1 MLDLAP
7 IRVTG
12 PASQPVTL
20 AEAKS
25 LARIDTTNE
34 DVLVGFLIEVATTYL
49 DGWSG
54 ALGRAIL
61 TQTWRQDFTDFEQG
75 FRLIV
80 GPVQSITSIVY
91 RDQSN
96 TDVTLNSSL
105 YTLLR
110 DNRGAFVHFDPETWP
125 TVYDRPDAVRI
136 TYVCGEATAKP
147 DVKHLICLLVGQWF
161 AHREAVG
168 QANTRELE
176 YAVKAL
182 ASKNQFGFMV

>member
-1 MLDLAP
+1 MLAMAP

-12 PASQPVTL
+12 PTSQPVTL
-20 AEAKS
+20 AEAKA
-25 LARIDTTNE
+25 LARIDANDE
-34 DVLVGFLIEVATTYL
+34 DVLISFLIEVATGYL

-61 TQTWRQDFTDFEQG
+61 TQTWRQHFANFEQDL
-75 FRLIV
+75 RLV
-80 GPVQSITSIVY
+80 LGPVQSISSVVY
-91 RDQSN
+91 HDETN
-96 TDVTLNSSL
+96 THVVLDSSL
-105 YTLLR
+105 YSLLH
-110 DNRGAFVHFDPETWP
+110 DYRGAFVHFSQETWP
-125 TVYDRPDAVRI
+125 TIYDKPDSVFV

-147 DVKHLICLLVGQWF
+147 DIKHLICLLVGQWF

-182 ASKNQFGFMV
+182 TSKNQFGFMV